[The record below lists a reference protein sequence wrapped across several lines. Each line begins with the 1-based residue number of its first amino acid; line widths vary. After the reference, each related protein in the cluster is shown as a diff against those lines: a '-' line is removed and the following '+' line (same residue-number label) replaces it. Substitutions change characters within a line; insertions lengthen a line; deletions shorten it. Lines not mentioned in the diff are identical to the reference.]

1 MTEQEIKYAAEQHLA
16 GKPMTLIAAEL
27 HYQENTLWRNLK
39 RSGLEYKKRFGIKQV
54 KSYGRT
60 DDWYRGYNAGFVA
73 GTRNAKR
80 KREEERNV

>member
-16 GKPMTLIAAEL
+16 GKPMKLIAAEL

-39 RSGLEYKKRFGIKQV
+39 RSGLNYKKRFGIKQV

-60 DDWYRGYNAGFVA
+60 DDWYRGYNAGLKA
-73 GTRNAKR
+73 GLRAAER
-80 KREEERNV
+80 KREEHNV